1 MTGLSFQN
9 HLEDTLPDVSNTTFN
24 HISNEMH
31 VTLSKKRRGH
41 IFFLLIAIALALATG
56 CGDSSSNLSTQAT
69 APLVII
75 SDIHFTP
82 FYDTELFNDLVNSPV
97 EQWASIFQ
105 TSSMSEPLSWGNESN
120 YPLLVRALDSALMEI
135 GSSPVLLFP
144 GDILAHKFPEKFF
157 ELYGKEDEEALRS
170 FVYKTVV
177 FFATQIR
184 ERFGDLP
191 VVFALGN
198 NDSYAGDYKLVP
210 GGEFLADTAEEFY
223 DTLLLGGADHEGY
236 FKTYPAGGYYV
247 ADPPESK
254 VLFVCLNTILFSRR
268 WLENNS
274 NEGEGIALKQL
285 DWLEQ
290 TLAEAGAAERRVWLI
305 VHIPPGA
312 DIFATVTTYMDKT
325 GHISNAASFWEEEY
339 QARFLEISTRYA
351 HVIEAVFAGHT
362 HMDEY
367 RLLLENDGSAHKAS
381 ITTPS
386 VSPVFGNDPAFKV
399 VTMDRENWELLDYR
413 SVAYH
418 LGSAFPEFSTYYVFS
433 EAYST
438 EMPLELSLISLFPN
452 LATDTLSQQAY
463 ARFYYSG
470 HNAADNINATNWPA
484 YWCGIGKMVQEEY
497 IECVNSYRLGGV
509 STQTT
514 VDNPLTQNQ

>member
-1 MTGLSFQN
+1 
-9 HLEDTLPDVSNTTFN
+9 
-24 HISNEMH
+24 MH
-31 VTLSKKRRGH
+31 VTLGKKRPGH
-41 IFFLLIAIALALATG
+41 IFFLLIAIAVALATG
-56 CGDSSSNLSTQAT
+56 CGDSSSNRPPQAT
-69 APLVII
+69 LPLVII

-105 TSSMSEPLSWGNESN
+105 TSGMSEPLSWGNESN

-157 ELYGKEDEEALRS
+157 ELYGKKDEEALRS

-177 FFATQIR
+177 FFATHVR
-184 ERFGDLP
+184 ERFQDLP

-210 GGEFLADTAEEFY
+210 GGKFLTDTAEVFY
-223 DTLLLGGADHEGY
+223 STLLLGGADPESY
-236 FKTYPAGGYYV
+236 FKTYTAGGYYV
-247 ADPPESK
+247 ANPPGSK
-254 VLFVCLNTILFSRR
+254 VLFVCLNSILFSQR
-268 WLENNS
+268 WLENTA
-274 NEGEGIALKQL
+274 NEGDDIALRQL
-285 DWLEQ
+285 DWLEL
-290 TLAEAGAAERRVWLI
+290 TLAEASKGDRKVWL
-305 VHIPPGA
+305 VMHIKPGV
-312 DIFATVTTYMDKT
+312 DIFTTVSTYMDKS
-325 GHISNAASFWEEEY
+325 GYISNAASFWKEEY
-339 QARFLEISTRYA
+339 QECFLEITKRYD
-351 HVIEAVFAGHT
+351 HVIEAVFSGHT

-367 RLLLENDGSAHKAS
+367 RLLLENDGAAYKAT
-381 ITTPS
+381 IVTPS

-399 VTMDRENWELLDYR
+399 VTMDRENWELLDYH

-438 EMPLELSLISLFPN
+438 EMPLKLSLISLFPN
-452 LATDTLSQQAY
+452 LATDTLNQQAY

-509 STQTT
+509 SKRTT
-514 VDNPLTQNQ
+514 LDNPLTQNQ